1 MPIYNENK
9 GIFKTTGTSFDKG
22 KNFEKKCWKCKI
34 KYKNNS
40 VSLGIY
46 EDPFTAELV
55 YNLVEK
61 EIRSKEWVKK
71 YYSKKVT
78 NMKCEKCGKILKEDI
93 KFCSECGTSTKKE
106 AKTKEKHRL
115 NISIDKNVWIEI
127 KKEIPNVS
135 EFVEEVFKNII
146 NTKNSDEYQI
156 KTKIQAEKERINIAE
171 KQIELLEARLKIRR
185 EYKYS
190 DKREKDHAWRGIWDT
205 YRNNNT
211 YEDIKMDEAVNI
223 LGWDKSKL
231 DNLLQLV
238 KSLRRQLNGVK
249 AQEWEYVKEL
259 ENKL

>member
-1 MPIYNENK
+1 
-9 GIFKTTGTSFDKG
+9 
-22 KNFEKKCWKCKI
+22 
-34 KYKNNS
+34 
-40 VSLGIY
+40 
-46 EDPFTAELV
+46 
-55 YNLVEK
+55 
-61 EIRSKEWVKK
+61 
-71 YYSKKVT
+71 
-78 NMKCEKCGKILKEDI
+78 MKCEKCGKILKEDI

-106 AKTKEKHRL
+106 TKTNNKSKL
-115 NISIDKNVWIEI
+115 TLSIDKNVITEI

-190 DKREKDHAWRGIWDT
+190 DKREKDHAWRGIWDS
-205 YRNNNT
+205 YRNNDS

-223 LGWDKSKL
+223 LGWDKDKL
-231 DNLLQLV
+231 DNLLQVAKALRRKLNSV
-238 KSLRRQLNGVK
+238 KS
-249 AQEWEYVKEL
+249 QEWDYIKEL